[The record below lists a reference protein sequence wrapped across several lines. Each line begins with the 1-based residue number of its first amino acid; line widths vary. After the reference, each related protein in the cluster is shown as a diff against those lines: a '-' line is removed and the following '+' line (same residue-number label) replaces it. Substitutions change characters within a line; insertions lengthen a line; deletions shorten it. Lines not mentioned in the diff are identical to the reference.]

1 MNMEDLTS
9 LLEKALNLHAK
20 INTEHQEA
28 EQAAKREMQAL
39 WRANLEDLIEKG
51 SILSLRDMS
60 LADELSQQ
68 AKSGGDNLQLTASE
82 LQRAVKLSQ
91 KAVETIEVLMA
102 LQRLLDEGNFMNEDT
117 LGMSKQ
123 AVKLRLKLLE
133 KLSS

>member
-9 LLEKALNLHAK
+9 LLEKALSQHAK
-20 INTEHQEA
+20 IDAEHQEA